1 MRRLLIVAPVALLVA
16 GCQLANTTPPQASVK
31 APELP
36 SPPAASSTEAPSP
49 LSYGTATTVKK
60 GVTTQVEIME
70 RFGAPSVMTTDKDG
84 EVWMYEKTSST
95 VSSSQ
100 AQSGSASER
109 KSAAAMALFFGLP
122 PVVGGGAASTSGKD
136 AANVTQGTQQVTQS
150 VKTITFIIKFN
161 LDKTVRDY
169 SVHQAVY

>member
-1 MRRLLIVAPVALLVA
+1 
-16 GCQLANTTPPQASVK
+16 
-31 APELP
+31 
-36 SPPAASSTEAPSP
+36 
-49 LSYGTATTVKK
+49 
-60 GVTTQVEIME
+60 
-70 RFGAPSVMTTDKDG
+70 MTTDKDG

-169 SVHQAVY
+169 SVRQAVY